1 MAQSTQE
8 TTPDGLQE
16 IRPDICV
23 IGAGAGGLTAAA
35 AAAAFGSNVV
45 LIEKGRMGGE
55 TLYSGSLPA
64 QALIAVAER
73 AHAVRTA
80 ARFGVKTVRF
90 GVDFAGVRARM
101 REVIAA
107 VAPLDSRERF
117 NGMGVRVI
125 EGVGRFT
132 DRETVAVN
140 GFAIKARRFIIATG
154 SSPELPPIFGLAEV
168 PHLTSE
174 NVFDLEECPRHL
186 IVLGAGSV
194 AIEMAQA
201 FRRLGAE
208 VTVLSEALPLAGYDR
223 ECVDLVVDGLVRDG
237 VKLRT
242 GVKIAQVRRTLSR
255 VQIDIAGD
263 AGKETQTQT
272 PTETIESS
280 HIFVAT
286 GRRPNLA
293 ALDLDKARIRHGGS
307 GIVVDR
313 RLLTSNKQVYA
324 IGDVIDAPK
333 WTHFFQH
340 THVAQHHAGLV
351 IRHALFRTPV
361 DTDSSA
367 VPVVTFTAPEMAQVG
382 MTEDEAR
389 GQSYP
394 IRVLRWPYSENER
407 AQAKGETDGHIKIVA
422 DRKGSILGVTLVGSQ
437 AAENIA
443 VFTLAINQ
451 RLNIEALAG
460 VIVPYPTYAEVG
472 KRAAMT
478 YFNRGL
484 TSPLVRRIIGWLR
497 RFG

>member
-1 MAQSTQE
+1 M
-8 TTPDGLQE
+8 
-16 IRPDICV
+16 

-35 AAAAFGSNVV
+35 AAAAFGSHVV
-45 LIEKGRMGGE
+45 LIEKDRMGGE
-55 TLYSGSLPA
+55 SLHRGALPA

-73 AHAVRTA
+73 AQAVRSA

-90 GVDFAGVRARM
+90 GVDFEGVRARL

-107 VAPLDSRERF
+107 VAPLYSRERF
-117 NGMGVRVI
+117 AGMGVRVI
-125 EGVGRFT
+125 EGVGHFT

-140 GFAIKARRFIIATG
+140 GFVIKARRFIIATG
-154 SSPELPPIFGLAEV
+154 SSPELPPIAGLAEV

-174 NVFDLEECPRHL
+174 NVFELEECPRHL
-186 IVLGAGSV
+186 IVVGAGSV

-208 VTVLSEALPLAGYDR
+208 VTVLSDQAPLAGYDR
-223 ECVDLVVDGLVRDG
+223 EGVDLVVDGLVRDG
-237 VKLRT
+237 VKLRC
-242 GVKIAQVRRTLSR
+242 GVKVAQVRRALSR
-255 VQIDIAGD
+255 VQVDFSSADIAGE
-263 AGKETQTQT
+263 AGTETQ
-272 PTETIESS
+272 TETIEGS

-293 ALDLDKARIRHGGS
+293 ALDLDKARIRHGAN

-324 IGDVIDAPK
+324 IGDVADAAK
-333 WTHFFQH
+333 WTHVGQHHIFQH
-340 THVAQHHAGLV
+340 HAAQHHAGLV

-361 DTDSSA
+361 DAGSSA
-367 VPVVTFTAPEMAQVG
+367 VPCVTFTDPEMAQVG

-389 GQSYP
+389 GRSYP
-394 IRVLRWPYSENER
+394 FRILRWPYSENER
-407 AQAKGETDGHIKIVA
+407 AEAKGETSGHIKIVA
-422 DRKGSILGVTLVGSQ
+422 DRNGAVLGVTLVGRQ

-443 VFTLAINQ
+443 VWTLAINQ

-484 TSPLVRRIIGWLR
+484 TSPLVRRIMGWLR

>member
-1 MAQSTQE
+1 M
-8 TTPDGLQE
+8 
-16 IRPDICV
+16 

-55 TLYSGSLPA
+55 TLYGGSLPA

-73 AHAVRTA
+73 AHAVRTG

-90 GVDFAGVRARM
+90 GVDFARVRARV
-101 REVIAA
+101 REVVAA
-107 VAPLDSRERF
+107 VAPLDSSERF
-117 NGMGVRVI
+117 AGMGVRVI

-140 GFAIKARRFIIATG
+140 GFVIKARRFIIATG
-154 SSPELPPIFGLAEV
+154 SSPELPPIQGLADV

-186 IVLGAGSV
+186 IVIGAGSV

-208 VTVLSEALPLAGYDR
+208 VTVLAEAAPLAGYDR
-223 ECVDLVVDGLVRDG
+223 ECVDQVIDGLIRDD
-237 VKLRT
+237 VALRA
-242 GVKIAQVRRTLSR
+242 GVKIAQVRRTLAR
-255 VQIDIAGD
+255 LQIDIAGE
-263 AGKETQTQT
+263 AGTAT
-272 PTETIESS
+272 PTETIEGS

-293 ALDLDKARIRHGGS
+293 NLDLDKARIRHGANGL
-307 GIVVDR
+307 VVDR
-313 RLLTSNKQVYA
+313 RLLTTNKQVYA

-333 WTHFFQH
+333 W

-351 IRHALFRTPV
+351 IRHALFRTQV
-361 DTDSSA
+361 DAESYA
-367 VPVVTFTAPEMAQVG
+367 VPFVTFTDPEMAQVG

-389 GQSYP
+389 GRSYP
-394 IRVLRWPYSENER
+394 FRVLRWPCSENER
-407 AQAKGETDGHIKIVA
+407 AQATGETSGHIKVVT
-422 DRKGSILGVTLVGSQ
+422 DRKGSILGVTLVGPQ

-443 VFTLAINQ
+443 VWTLAINQ

-478 YFNRGL
+478 YFTRGL